1 MRQTFRITSRG
12 QLVSAFQY
20 AGQQA
25 FPFLLEI
32 RDVTRSDDQ
41 NALMW
46 TWLKAFEDQ
55 AELAGKKLSKEQWK
69 VVMMHALGREMEIL
83 PTLDGKSWFP
93 SGFRSS
99 RLTKSEF
106 SDLLA
111 FIEAEAAQRGVKIDD
126 PTD

>member
-25 FPFLLEI
+25 FPYVIEI
-32 RDVTRSDDQ
+32 RDPTRTDEQ
-41 NALMW
+41 NRMMW
-46 TWLKAFEDQ
+46 PILKAFSEQ
-55 AELAGKKLSKEQWK
+55 AELAGRKLTDHQWK
-69 VVMMHALGREMEIL
+69 SVFLQALGYPQDML
-83 PTLDGKSWFP
+83 PTLDGSTWF
-93 SGFRSS
+93 SAGLRSS

-106 SDLLA
+106 SQLIDLMQ
-111 FIEAEAAQRGVKIDD
+111 AEAAQRGVKIDD